1 MNINLQPIDFK
12 LNDYIN
18 KSMELFKKDFG
29 NFLLAYIFCVIM
41 SFIPFCSLLA
51 MGNFYKYCRK
61 VHRGEPAN
69 PSEIFNFDDFSAY
82 IILQLI
88 ILGAIIAMYI
98 PFLATIPFQNTNEE
112 PSSVFGIFV
121 VVYFLIAMIALIII
135 AIKAFYIP
143 GLISLKGIKDLK
155 TAWNMSKIMTK
166 GNLWMIILFSIGVS
180 FLSQLGFLLC
190 GIGIL
195 LTMPFLY
202 IAHYFAYEDAL
213 QQIDY
218 DEIKEIGNV

>member
-1 MNINLQPIDFK
+1 MNTNLHPIEFK

-18 KSMELFKKDFG
+18 KGIALLKKDFG
-29 NFLLAYIFCVIM
+29 NFLLAYFFCIIM
-41 SFIPFCSLLA
+41 SFIPFCSFLA

-61 VHRGEPAN
+61 VHHGKPAN
-69 PSEIFNFDDFSAY
+69 PSEIFNFDDFPSY
-82 IILQLI
+82 IILQLVLI
-88 ILGAIIAMYI
+88 GAIFVMYI
-98 PFLATIPFQNTNEE
+98 PFLTLIPFQNPGEE
-112 PSSVFGIFV
+112 PSSIIIIFIMM
-121 VVYFLIAMIALIII
+121 YFFVAMIALIIV

-166 GNLWMIILFSIGVS
+166 GNLWMIILFIIVVS
-180 FLSQLGFLLC
+180 FLSQLGIILC

-195 LTMPFLY
+195 ITMPFLY
-202 IAHYFAYEDAL
+202 TAHYFAYEDAL
-213 QQIDY
+213 QQIEY